1 MKRLQPS
8 AAHFVRLTISCL
20 PLTQLPIFSSL
31 TELKRTEG
39 ISTSADLVEAFW
51 QERGYNISTQPA
63 NYIPFS
69 HYLSKLGASSPR
81 DIYVATDDPK
91 TIRWEISALEPNRF
105 RFYFYP
111 DSTSTIGH
119 LQDES
124 DCVRKYER
132 TIGAMTDLLLLIRST
147 IAVAEYSSNW
157 GILVRFHRTLLAD
170 GRVGSASV
178 RDMRIAFGVAS
189 PVCEFFANCLSLW

>member
-1 MKRLQPS
+1 MSPTNS
-8 AAHFVRLTISCL
+8 ASLL
-20 PLTQLPIFSSL
+20 YLPIA
-31 TELKRTEG
+31 ELKRKEG

-51 QERGYNISTQPA
+51 QERGYNSSTQPT

-69 HYLSKLGASSPR
+69 HYLSKLDASSPR
-81 DIYVATDDPK
+81 DVYVATDDPK
-91 TIRWEISALEPNRF
+91 TVRREISALEPNRF
-105 RFYFYP
+105 RFHFHP
-111 DSTSTIGH
+111 DSARTFGH

-147 IAVAEYSSNW
+147 VAVAEYSSNW
-157 GILVRFHRTLLAD
+157 GIIVRFHRTFLAD

-178 RDMRIAFGVAS
+178 RDMRIAFGTDS
-189 PVCEFFANCLSLW
+189 PVCEFIICS